1 MDTFRCNSGGKKL
14 NYWSD
19 QTEFFQQAFTVMNM
33 VSVHRLKSKMVFLPL
48 MGGDAQGV
56 SAPREAAEREEQRA
70 SVRAHART
78 H

>member
-1 MDTFRCNSGGKKL
+1 MQFRGKKL

-19 QTEFFQQAFTVMNM
+19 QAESFQQAFTVMNM
-33 VSVHRLKSKMVFLPL
+33 VSVHRLKSKMIFLPL

-56 SAPREAAEREEQRA
+56 SAPREAAEQEQRA
-70 SVRAHART
+70 SVRAQART